1 MVPFLFS
8 HAGKSASMS
17 SGVAIAAVSTI
28 GYLGFLIGPPL
39 IGFLSSAIG
48 LSNTYFLVVA
58 LAGVMGILIGKIPM
72 KQSST

>member
-1 MVPFLFS
+1 
-8 HAGKSASMS
+8 MS

-48 LSNTYFLVVA
+48 LGNTYFFVA
-58 LAGVMGILIGKIPM
+58 GLAGVMGVLIGRIRM
-72 KQSST
+72 E